1 MGITLTQYAG
11 TAYTQIIDTL
21 KAAIDATGM
30 YDSTETTTWTDTNG
44 HHWKQVTVKKNSV
57 TYAQIEAADIGA
69 VVSRYYT
76 DGGVSTSDVTYS
88 SVQTVSVFA
97 STRSAGLIAD
107 NGYRQTIAFVKSHAN
122 RNMIVYTTFG
132 VNNYFYT
139 LASDS
144 TSVEQTFISSSMVP
158 RPSTNAYLSTTTLS
172 ANSIAETVAIPNG
185 IYYSIVSPSDTVFP
199 WTNVTHAPRKIIV
212 GGVECVTEGYF
223 VIPE

>member
-1 MGITLTQYAG
+1 MVITLTQYAG

-30 YDSTETTTWTDTNG
+30 YDSTVTDTWTDSNG

-57 TYAQIEAADIGA
+57 TYAEIAAADIGA

-88 SVQTVSVFA
+88 SIQTVSVFA
-97 STRSAGLIAD
+97 SIRSAGLIAD
-107 NGYRQTIAFVKSHAN
+107 NGYRQTIALVQSHAD
-122 RNMIVYTTFG
+122 RNMIVYSYFIGSTFMYN
-132 VNNYFYT
+132 VI
-139 LASDS
+139 ADDS
-144 TSVEQTFISSSMVP
+144 TTSSEVSITSVPPTTP
-158 RPSTNAYLSTTTLS
+158 DAYLATSTLRG
-172 ANSIAETVAIPNG
+172 NSTAETIAIPNG
-185 IYYSIVSPSDTVFP
+185 IYYSVVVPSDTVFP
-199 WTNVTHAPRKIIV
+199 WTNVAYPPRKIIV